1 MQAPNQEFLLDAVS
15 PRKRLLIVGGDASRA
30 SRLVGELARAG
41 FEASHLGERRQLTN
55 EEVGRLDVILLDPG
69 ATADEPANDDDDD
82 DDDDAFELVAQVRA
96 FSDVPIVVVSDVTET
111 AEKIRALRLGADD
124 YITAPFVLDELVERV
139 RARLRRPTLARDA
152 EAAGLLLVD
161 RVRREV
167 RVGGARIDMTR
178 VEFDILAVLAEKRG
192 GAVSRRS
199 LAMRVLD
206 PARDGDERTLD
217 VHVSRIRKKLGTG
230 SFVET
235 VWGVGYRLLPGREA

>member
-1 MQAPNQEFLLDAVS
+1 MQAQNQEFPLDAVS

-69 ATADEPANDDDDD
+69 ATADEPANDDA
-82 DDDDAFELVAQVRA
+82 DAFELVAQVRA

-152 EAAGLLLVD
+152 EAAGLLRVD

-167 RVGGARIDMTR
+167 RVDGARIDMTR

-206 PARDGDERTLD
+206 PGRDGDERTLD

>member
-69 ATADEPANDDDDD
+69 ATADEPANDDDA
-82 DDDDAFELVAQVRA
+82 DAFELVAQVRA

-152 EAAGLLLVD
+152 EAAGLLRVD

-167 RVGGARIDMTR
+167 RVDGARIDMTR

>member
-1 MQAPNQEFLLDAVS
+1 M
-15 PRKRLLIVGGDASRA
+15 
-30 SRLVGELARAG
+30 
-41 FEASHLGERRQLTN
+41 
-55 EEVGRLDVILLDPG
+55 
-69 ATADEPANDDDDD
+69 
-82 DDDDAFELVAQVRA
+82 RA

-167 RVGGARIDMTR
+167 RVDGARIDMTR

>member
-1 MQAPNQEFLLDAVS
+1 VQAQNQEFPLDAVS
-15 PRKRLLIVGGDASRA
+15 TRKRLLIVGGDASRA
-30 SRLVGELARAG
+30 SHLVGELDRAG

-69 ATADEPANDDDDD
+69 VDADEPANNDA
-82 DDDDAFELVAQVRA
+82 DAFELVAQVRA
-96 FSDVPIVVVSDVTET
+96 FSDVPIVVVSDVSDT

-124 YITAPFVLDELVERV
+124 YVTAPFVLDELVERV
-139 RARLRRPTLARDA
+139 RARLRRPTLARDS
-152 EAAGLLLVD
+152 EGAGDLRID

-167 RVGGARIDMTR
+167 RVDGARIDMTR

>member
-1 MQAPNQEFLLDAVS
+1 MQAQNQEFPLDAVS

-30 SRLVGELARAG
+30 SRLVSELARAG

-69 ATADEPANDDDDD
+69 ATADEPANDDA
-82 DDDDAFELVAQVRA
+82 DAFELVAQVRA

-152 EAAGLLLVD
+152 EAAGLLRVD

-167 RVGGARIDMTR
+167 HVDGARIDMTR

>member
-69 ATADEPANDDDDD
+69 ATADEPANDDA
-82 DDDDAFELVAQVRA
+82 DAFELVAQVRA

-167 RVGGARIDMTR
+167 RVDGARIDMTR